1 MEIQKILFLSRYK
14 WVLKISIQLISN
26 SFPSRAQFSVYNAI
40 SNTFHATFGVQLD
53 PLYTPDLP
61 ICSFENQRTYVWGA
75 FFSLPSPQTVRKGTL
90 GTRCIQLRELI
101 SASVEFTAQEQ
112 SKKFARSPV
121 SQLVFELQLF
131 FLANNRRSHAT
142 RRQSGEDDDNSG
154 FTPTVRFL
162 LHVFFT
168 NFSNRRSG
176 PGFKTVPALKTGTR
190 IESWTYL
197 GSCWVS
203 KRGLEGES
211 SN

>member
-26 SFPSRAQFSVYNAI
+26 SFPSCAQFSVYNAI
-40 SNTFHATFGVQLD
+40 SNTFHATFGIQLD

-75 FFSLPSPQTVRKGTL
+75 FFPLPSPQTVRKGTL

-121 SQLVFELQLF
+121 FQLVFELQLF

-162 LHVFFT
+162 LHVFFYE
-168 NFSNRRSG
+168 F
-176 PGFKTVPALKTGTR
+176 F
-190 IESWTYL
+190 E
-197 GSCWVS
+197 
-203 KRGLEGES
+203 
-211 SN
+211 